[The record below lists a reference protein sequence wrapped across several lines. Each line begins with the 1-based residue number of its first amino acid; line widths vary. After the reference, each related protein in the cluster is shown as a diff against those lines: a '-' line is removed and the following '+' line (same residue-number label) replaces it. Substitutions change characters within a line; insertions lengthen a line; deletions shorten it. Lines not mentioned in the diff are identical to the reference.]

1 MSRILFVFLSVLF
14 LFSLSETQSAES
26 LERLK
31 SRFKRGVDYY
41 RDGTFTISRLTK
53 QPLSNNKTLIRGML
67 TNDSSRRAVS
77 VQLEITCYNEAG
89 DFLGSQLVDVNYL
102 GSRQGQTFQ
111 ARFRERADQIALFEA
126 SVQDAIWDDF

>member
-77 VQLEITCYNEAG
+77 VQLEITC
-89 DFLGSQLVDVNYL
+89 
-102 GSRQGQTFQ
+102 
-111 ARFRERADQIALFEA
+111 
-126 SVQDAIWDDF
+126 